1 MRWRRR
7 LASAGAP
14 AALLAVVAVLA
25 QPAPPK
31 AEANIVC
38 DAVGAAGGT
47 ISGGIEAIG
56 GAVGGANPLGDAC
69 DSVTG
74 KAVGAIT
81 SPVTGAIEGIG
92 HGIFDQITTWV
103 SEGASWLIEQVVSE
117 IEKTTTPKL
126 TTEGFLAEYGQMSE
140 IAAVLAAAMVLL
152 AILEAIAQGSWGVLA
167 RTVFVQLP
175 VAFIGTSVAFVLIQM
190 LLVATDGMCHGIA
203 AATHEHSQHFFKSA
217 IAGLAKTGA
226 SAGAAAG
233 AGATGGKA
241 TGAVGGAVA
250 VPLFVT
256 FLVAIIGAFAA
267 FFVWIELV
275 ARDASVYVVSLFMPM
290 ALAASIWPRWSGALR
305 RTGELLVVIISSKFV
320 IVSVVALAAGL
331 LAEKEQGV
339 EHLLAASALMLLA
352 CFAPFMLL
360 KLVPFAEGAMASAY
374 GRRSASGA
382 SLSGMQLAY
391 EANMVGNMARSN
403 WGGSSPPDVWNVAG
417 GGGGSAGGGGG
428 SAGGGGNSPSSPS
441 GGGGGSPAGGS
452 GASGAGRGAAGAVGA
467 SEAAGGGAA
476 AAGAAA
482 PPAAAASVPLA
493 AAKSARSAAGQV
505 AQSGVM
511 QAAGDSSQQPGKE
524 TPSQPQLPTTAPSGE
539 GGGDS
544 SGRASSG
551 AGERPPR
558 PPQELSAKD
567 SGTGAK

>member
-1 MRWRRR
+1 MRSRRR
-7 LASAGAP
+7 LVSVGAL
-14 AALLAVVAVLA
+14 AALLAALAVLV

-31 AEANIVC
+31 AEANIIC
-38 DAVGAAGGT
+38 DVVGGG
-47 ISGGIEAIG
+47 GGIGGGVEAIG
-56 GAVGGANPLGDAC
+56 GAIGGGNPVGDAC
-69 DSVTG
+69 NAVTG

-126 TTEGFLAEYGQMSE
+126 TTEGFLAEYGQMAE

-152 AILEAIAQGSWGVLA
+152 AMLEAIAQGSWGVLA

-175 VAFIGTSVAFVLIQM
+175 VAFIGTSVAFVLVQM

-226 SAGAAAG
+226 SAGEKGG
-233 AGATGGKA
+233 AITGGPA
-241 TGAVGGAVA
+241 SGAVGGAVA
-250 VPLFVT
+250 VPLFVS

-267 FFVWIELV
+267 MFVWIELV
-275 ARDASVYVVSLFMPM
+275 ARDASVYVVSLFLPM

-331 LAEKEQGV
+331 LADKEQGV

-382 SLSGMQLAY
+382 SMSGMQLAY
-391 EANMVGNMARSN
+391 EANMITNMARSN
-403 WGGSSPPDVWNVAG
+403 WGGSSPPDVWNVASG
-417 GGGGSAGGGGG
+417 GGESAGGGGG
-428 SAGGGGNSPSSPS
+428 GGSPSSPS

-452 GASGAGRGAAGAVGA
+452 GGGGRGAAGAVGG
-467 SEAAGGGAA
+467 SEAAGGGSA

-493 AAKSARSAAGQV
+493 AAKSARSAAGHV
-505 AQSGVM
+505 AQTGIL
-511 QAAGDSSQQPGKE
+511 QAAGDSSPTPGME
-524 TPSQPQLPTTAPSGE
+524 SPSQPQLPTAGP
-539 GGGDS
+539 GGD
-544 SGRASSG
+544 GGASSSDPPTSG
-551 AGERPPR
+551 PGERPLR

-567 SGTGAK
+567 SGTGSK

>member
-1 MRWRRR
+1 MRSRRR
-7 LASAGAP
+7 LVSVGALAGLL
-14 AALLAVVAVLA
+14 AALAILA

-38 DAVGAAGGT
+38 GVVGAAGGT

-56 GAVGGANPLGDAC
+56 GAIGGGNPVGDAC
-69 DSVTG
+69 NSATG
-74 KAVGAIT
+74 KALGAIT
-81 SPVTGAIEGIG
+81 SPVSDALEGIG

-140 IAAVLAAAMVLL
+140 IAAVLAVAMVLL
-152 AILEAIAQGSWGVLA
+152 AMLEAIAQGSWGVLA

-175 VAFIGTSVAFVLIQM
+175 VAFIGTSVAFVLVQM

-217 IAGLAKTGA
+217 VASLAKTGA
-226 SAGAAAG
+226 SAGAAGG

-241 TGAVGGAVA
+241 AGAVGGAVA
-250 VPLFVT
+250 VPLFVS

-267 FFVWIELV
+267 MFVWIELV

-352 CFAPFMLL
+352 CFSPFMLL

-391 EANMVGNMARSN
+391 EANMISNMARSN
-403 WGGSSPPDVWNVAG
+403 WGGASPPDVWNVAG
-417 GGGGSAGGGGG
+417 GGGGSAGGGGD
-428 SAGGGGNSPSSPS
+428 SPSSPS
-441 GGGGGSPAGGS
+441 GGGGGSTGGGS
-452 GASGAGRGAAGAVGA
+452 GAGGGGRGVAGAVGG

-511 QAAGDSSQQPGKE
+511 QAAGDSSPAPGKE
-524 TPSQPQLPTTAPSGE
+524 TPSQPQLPTAAPGGESGADSSEPPPSGP
-539 GGGDS
+539 
-544 SGRASSG
+544 
-551 AGERPPR
+551 GERPPR

>member
-7 LASAGAP
+7 LVSTGALAG
-14 AALLAVVAVLA
+14 LLATLAIVA

-47 ISGGIEAIG
+47 ISGGVEAIG
-56 GAVGGANPLGDAC
+56 GAIGGGNPVGDAC

-81 SPVTGAIEGIG
+81 SPITGAIEGVG
-92 HGIFDQITTWV
+92 KGIFDQITTWV

-126 TTEGFLAEYGQMSE
+126 TTEGFLAEYGQMAE
-140 IAAVLAAAMVLL
+140 IATVLATAMALL
-152 AILEAIAQGSWGVLA
+152 AILEAVAQGSWGMLA
-167 RTVFVQLP
+167 RTVLVSMP
-175 VAFIGTSVAFVLIQM
+175 VAFIGTSVAFVLVQM

-226 SAGAAAG
+226 SAGEKGG
-233 AGATGGKA
+233 AVTGGPA
-241 TGAVGGAVA
+241 SGAVGGAVA
-250 VPLFVT
+250 VPLFVS

-267 FFVWIELV
+267 MFVWIELV

-360 KLVPFAEGAMASAY
+360 KLVPFAEGAMASVY

-417 GGGGSAGGGGG
+417 GGSGSAGGGGG
-428 SAGGGGNSPSSPS
+428 SPSSPS
-441 GGGGGSPAGGS
+441 GGGGGSAGGGS
-452 GASGAGRGAAGAVGA
+452 GAGGAGRGVAGAVGG

-505 AQSGVM
+505 TQSGVM
-511 QAAGDSSQQPGKE
+511 QAAGSAAPQPSKETTSQPPPPNTAPGNKSGADSSERP
-524 TPSQPQLPTTAPSGE
+524 PSGP
-539 GGGDS
+539 
-544 SGRASSG
+544 
-551 AGERPPR
+551 GEQPPR

-567 SGTGAK
+567 SGKSSK

>member
-1 MRWRRR
+1 MRSRRR
-7 LASAGAP
+7 LASAGVL

-38 DAVGAAGGT
+38 GVVGAAGGT

-81 SPVTGAIEGIG
+81 SPVTDAIEGIG

-175 VAFIGTSVAFVLIQM
+175 VAFIGTSVAFVLVQM

-226 SAGAAAG
+226 SAGEKGG
-233 AGATGGKA
+233 AVTGGPA
-241 TGAVGGAVA
+241 SGAVGGAIA
-250 VPLFVT
+250 VPLFVS

-267 FFVWIELV
+267 MFVWIELV

-403 WGGSSPPDVWNVAG
+403 WGGASPPDVWNVAG
-417 GGGGSAGGGGG
+417 GGGGRAGGGGD
-428 SAGGGGNSPSSPS
+428 SPSSPS
-441 GGGGGSPAGGS
+441 GGGGGSADRGS
-452 GASGAGRGAAGAVGA
+452 GAGGGGVAGAVGG

-511 QAAGDSSQQPGKE
+511 QAAAGDSSPQPGKE
-524 TPSQPQLPTTAPSGE
+524 TPSQPQLPTTAPGGE
-539 GGGDS
+539 SGGDS
-544 SGRASSG
+544 SERPPSG

-567 SGTGAK
+567 SGKGSK

>member
-1 MRWRRR
+1 MRSRRR
-7 LASAGAP
+7 LVALGAL
-14 AALLAVVAVLA
+14 AALLAALAVLA
-25 QPAPPK
+25 QPAPQK
-31 AEANIVC
+31 AQANIVC
-38 DAVGAAGGT
+38 DAAGAVGGT
-47 ISGGIEAIG
+47 ISGGIEA
-56 GAVGGANPLGDAC
+56 VGGAIGGGNPVGDAC
-69 DSVTG
+69 NSATG

-81 SPVTGAIEGIG
+81 SPVTDAIEGVG
-92 HGIFDQITTWV
+92 KGIFDQITTWV
-103 SEGASWLIEQVVSE
+103 SEGAGWLIEQVVSE

-152 AILEAIAQGSWGVLA
+152 AMLEAIAQGSWGVLA

-175 VAFIGTSVAFVLIQM
+175 VAFIGTSVAFVLVQM

-226 SAGAAAG
+226 SAGEKGG
-233 AGATGGKA
+233 AATGGPA
-241 TGAVGGAVA
+241 AGAVGGAVA

-256 FLVAIIGAFAA
+256 FLTAIIGAFAA
-267 FFVWIELV
+267 FFVWIELI
-275 ARDASVYVVSLFMPM
+275 ARDAAIYVVSLFMPM

-320 IVSVVALAAGL
+320 IVSVIALAAGL
-331 LAEKEQGV
+331 LADKEQGV

-391 EANMVGNMARSN
+391 EANMVTNMARSN
-403 WGGSSPPDVWNVAG
+403 WGGASPPDVWHVAG
-417 GGGGSAGGGGG
+417 GGGESQGGGGD
-428 SAGGGGNSPSSPS
+428 SPSSPS

-452 GASGAGRGAAGAVGA
+452 GAGGAGRGVAGAVGG

-493 AAKSARSAAGQV
+493 AAKGARSAAGQV
-505 AQSGVM
+505 AQSGIM
-511 QAAGDSSQQPGKE
+511 QAAGSSSSAPGQE
-524 TPSQPQLPTTAPSGE
+524 TTSQPQPPTAAPGGE
-539 GGGDS
+539 
-544 SGRASSG
+544 SG
-551 AGERPPR
+551 ATSSEPPPSAPGERPPR
-558 PPQELSAKD
+558 PPQELSAKE

>member
-1 MRWRRR
+1 M
-7 LASAGAP
+7 L
-14 AALLAVVAVLA
+14 AALLAALAVLA
-25 QPAPPK
+25 QPTPPK
-31 AEANIVC
+31 AQANVTC
-38 DAVGAAGGT
+38 DVVGGAGDAVA
-47 ISGGIEAIG
+47 GGIEAITG
-56 GAVGGANPLGDAC
+56 GGVGGANPIGDAC
-69 DSVTG
+69 DAVTG
-74 KAVGAIT
+74 DPVGAIT
-81 SPVTGAIEGIG
+81 SPVTGAIKGIG
-92 HGIFDQITTWV
+92 NGIFDQITTWV
-103 SEGASWLIEQVVSE
+103 SEGASYLIERVVSE
-117 IEKTTTPKL
+117 IETTTTPKL
-126 TTEGFLAEYGQMSE
+126 TTEGFLAEYGQMAE

-167 RTVFVQLP
+167 RTVLVQLP
-175 VAFIGTSVAFVLIQM
+175 VAFIGTSVAFVLVQM

-203 AATHEHSQHFFKSA
+203 AATHDHSQQFFKSA
-217 IAGLAKTGA
+217 IAGLSKAGA
-226 SAGAAAG
+226 TAGAAGGAGTPSGEAAG
-233 AGATGGKA
+233 AA
-241 TGAVGGAVA
+241 GGAVA

-275 ARDASVYVVSLFMPM
+275 ARDAAVYVVSLFMPM

-305 RTGELLVVIISSKFV
+305 RTAELIVVVISSKFV
-320 IVSVVALAAGL
+320 IVSIIALAAGL
-331 LAEKEQGV
+331 LAEKGKGV

-391 EANMVGNMARSN
+391 EANMISNMARSN
-403 WGGSSPPDVWNVAG
+403 WGGASPPDVWNVGGGG

-428 SAGGGGNSPSSPS
+428 SPSSP
-441 GGGGGSPAGGS
+441 GGGGSSSGGPS
-452 GASGAGRGAAGAVGA
+452 ASGRGAASAVGG
-467 SEAAGGGAA
+467 SEAAGGGAL
-476 AAGAAA
+476 AAGAGA

-505 AQSGVM
+505 AQSGAM
-511 QAAGDSSQQPGKE
+511 QAAGGSSSQPSKE
-524 TPSQPQLPTTAPSGE
+524 APSQPQLPTGAPGGSS
-539 GGGDS
+539 GGDS
-544 SGRASSG
+544 SEKPPSG
-551 AGERPPR
+551 PGERPPR

>member
-1 MRWRRR
+1 MRSRRSHLLLGLLVV
-7 LASAGAP
+7 LA
-14 AALLAVVAVLA
+14 AALATVA
-25 QPAPPK
+25 QPEPPK

-38 DAVGAAGGT
+38 DAVGGAGGA
-47 ISGGIEAIG
+47 ISGGIEAVG
-56 GAVGGANPLGDAC
+56 AAVGGANPIGDAC
-69 DSVTG
+69 DAVTG

-152 AILEAIAQGSWGVLA
+152 AILEAVAQGSWGMLA
-167 RTVFVQLP
+167 RTVLVSMP
-175 VAFIGTSVAFVLIQM
+175 VAFIGTSVAFVLVQM

-226 SAGAAAG
+226 SAGAAGG

-241 TGAVGGAVA
+241 AGAVGGAVA
-250 VPLFVT
+250 VPLFVS

-267 FFVWIELV
+267 MFVWIELV

-391 EANMVGNMARSN
+391 EANMVSNMARSN
-403 WGGSSPPDVWNVAG
+403 WGGASPPDVWNVAG
-417 GGGGSAGGGGG
+417 GGGGSAGGGGD
-428 SAGGGGNSPSSPS
+428 SPSSPS
-441 GGGGGSPAGGS
+441 GGGGGSTGGGS
-452 GASGAGRGAAGAVGA
+452 GAGGAGRGVAGAVGG

-482 PPAAAASVPLA
+482 PPAAPASVPLA

-505 AQSGVM
+505 AQSGVV
-511 QAAGDSSQQPGKE
+511 QAAGGASPQPGKE
-524 TPSQPQLPTTAPSGE
+524 TPSQPQPPTAAPGSESGADSSERPPSGP
-539 GGGDS
+539 
-544 SGRASSG
+544 
-551 AGERPPR
+551 GERPPR

-567 SGTGAK
+567 SGKGSK

>member
-1 MRWRRR
+1 MRSRRR
-7 LASAGAP
+7 LVSVGAL
-14 AALLAVVAVLA
+14 AALLAALAILA

-38 DAVGAAGGT
+38 DVVGGAGGT
-47 ISGGIEAIG
+47 ISGGIEAVG
-56 GAVGGANPLGDAC
+56 AAVGGANPIGDAC
-69 DSVTG
+69 DAVTG
-74 KAVGAIT
+74 KGVGAIT
-81 SPVTGAIEGIG
+81 SPVNDALEGIG

-140 IAAVLAAAMVLL
+140 IAAVLAVAMVLL
-152 AILEAIAQGSWGVLA
+152 AMLEAIAQGSWGVLA

-217 IAGLAKTGA
+217 VASLAKTGA
-226 SAGAAAG
+226 SAGAAGG

-241 TGAVGGAVA
+241 AGAVGGAVA

-331 LAEKEQGV
+331 LADKEQGV

-391 EANMVGNMARSN
+391 EANMVSNMARSN
-403 WGGSSPPDVWNVAG
+403 WSGSSPPDVWHVAG
-417 GGGGSAGGGGG
+417 GGGD
-428 SAGGGGNSPSSPS
+428 SPSSPS

-452 GASGAGRGAAGAVGA
+452 GASGAGRGAAGAVGG
-467 SEAAGGGAA
+467 SETAGGGALA
-476 AAGAAA
+476 AEAGAS
-482 PPAAAASVPLA
+482 PAAAASVPLA

-505 AQSGVM
+505 AQSGVV
-511 QAAGDSSQQPGKE
+511 QAAAGSASPQSGKE
-524 TPSQPQLPTTAPSGE
+524 TPSQPQLPTEAP
-539 GGGDS
+539 GGQGSGDS
-544 SGRASSG
+544 SERPPSG
-551 AGERPPR
+551 PGERPPR
-558 PPQELSAKD
+558 PPQELSAMD

>member
-1 MRWRRR
+1 MPSRRR
-7 LASAGAP
+7 FACAGAL
-14 AALLAVVAVLA
+14 AALLAALVVLA
-25 QPAPPK
+25 QPTPPK
-31 AEANIVC
+31 ARANIVG
-38 DAVGAAGGT
+38 DTVGAAAGT
-47 ISGGIEAIG
+47 VSGGIEAIG
-56 GAVGGANPLGDAC
+56 GAVGGANPIGDPTNA
-69 DSVTG
+69 VAG
-74 KAVGAIT
+74 KVVGAIT
-81 SPVTGAIEGIG
+81 SPVTNAIEGIG

-140 IAAVLAAAMVLL
+140 IAAVLAVAMVLL

-175 VAFIGTSVAFVLIQM
+175 VAFIGTSVAFVLVQM

-217 IAGLAKTGA
+217 IAGLAKAGA
-226 SAGAAAG
+226 SAGEKGG
-233 AGATGGKA
+233 AVTGGPA
-241 TGAVGGAVA
+241 TGAVNGAVA
-250 VPLFVT
+250 VPLFVS

-267 FFVWIELV
+267 MFVWIELV

-391 EANMVGNMARSN
+391 EANMITNMARSN
-403 WGGSSPPDVWNVAG
+403 WSGSSPPDVWNVAG
-417 GGGGSAGGGGG
+417 GGGGSADGG
-428 SAGGGGNSPSSPS
+428 SPSSSSS
-441 GGGGGSPAGGS
+441 GGGGGPAGGS
-452 GASGAGRGAAGAVGA
+452 GASGPGRGASGAVGG
-467 SEAAGGGAA
+467 SEVAGGGALA
-476 AAGAAA
+476 AEAGA

-493 AAKSARSAAGQV
+493 AAKGARSAAGQV

-511 QAAGDSSQQPGKE
+511 QAAGDSSPQPGKE
-524 TPSQPQLPTTAPSGE
+524 SPSQPQLPTTAPGDE
-539 GGGDS
+539 GGGES
-544 SGRASSG
+544 SEAPPSG
-551 AGERPPR
+551 PGERPPR
-558 PPQELSAKD
+558 PPQELSVKD

>member
-1 MRWRRR
+1 MRSRRR
-7 LASAGAP
+7 FVSVGAL
-14 AALLAVVAVLA
+14 AALLAALAVLA

-31 AEANIVC
+31 AQANIVC
-38 DAVGAAGGT
+38 NAVGATGGT

-56 GAVGGANPLGDAC
+56 GAIGGGNPVGDTC

-117 IEKTTTPKL
+117 IETTTTPKL
-126 TTEGFLAEYGQMSE
+126 TTEGFLAEYGQMAE

-152 AILEAIAQGSWGVLA
+152 AMLEAIAQGSWGVLA

-175 VAFIGTSVAFVLIQM
+175 VAFIGTSVAFVLVQM

-203 AATHEHSQHFFKSA
+203 AATHQHSQHFFKSA
-217 IAGLAKTGA
+217 VASLAKTGA
-226 SAGAAAG
+226 SAGAAGG

-241 TGAVGGAVA
+241 AGAVGGAVA
-250 VPLFVT
+250 VPLFVS
-256 FLVAIIGAFAA
+256 FLLAIIGAFAA
-267 FFVWIELV
+267 FFVWIELI
-275 ARDASVYVVSLFMPM
+275 ARDAAVYVVSLFMPM
-290 ALAASIWPRWSGALR
+290 ALATSIWPRWSGALR
-305 RTGELLVVIISSKFV
+305 RTGELLVVVISSKAV
-320 IVSVVALAAGL
+320 IVSVIALAAGL

-352 CFAPFMLL
+352 CFSPFMLL

-391 EANMVGNMARSN
+391 EANMISNMARSN
-403 WGGSSPPDVWNVAG
+403 WGGASPPDVWNVAG
-417 GGGGSAGGGGG
+417 GGGESASGGGGSPSSPSDGG
-428 SAGGGGNSPSSPS
+428 SAGGG
-441 GGGGGSPAGGS
+441 S
-452 GASGAGRGAAGAVGA
+452 GAGGAGRGAAGAVGG
-467 SEAAGGGAA
+467 SEAAGGGTA
-476 AAGAAA
+476 AAGAGA

-511 QAAGDSSQQPGKE
+511 QAAGDSSPQSGKE
-524 TPSQPQLPTTAPSGE
+524 TPSQPQLPTAAPGGK
-539 GGGDS
+539 GGGNS
-544 SGRASSG
+544 SEPPSSG

>member
-1 MRWRRR
+1 MRSRRR
-7 LASAGAP
+7 LVSAGAL
-14 AALLAVVAVLA
+14 AALLAALAILA

-38 DAVGAAGGT
+38 DAVGGAGGT
-47 ISGGIEAIG
+47 ITGGIEAIG
-56 GAVGGANPLGDAC
+56 GAVGGANPIGDAC
-69 DSVTG
+69 DAVTG

-81 SPVTGAIEGIG
+81 SPVTGAIEDIG

-152 AILEAIAQGSWGVLA
+152 ALLEAIAQGSWGVLA

-175 VAFIGTSVAFVLIQM
+175 VAFIGTSVAFVLVQM
-190 LLVATDGMCHGIA
+190 LLVTTDGMCHGIA

-217 IAGLAKTGA
+217 ITGLSKAGAT
-226 SAGAAAG
+226 AGAAG
-233 AGATGGKA
+233 AKGTPSGEA

-250 VPLFVT
+250 VPLFVS

-267 FFVWIELV
+267 MFVWIELV
-275 ARDASVYVVSLFMPM
+275 ARDASVYVVSLFLPM

-305 RTGELLVVIISSKFV
+305 RTGELLVVVISSKFV
-320 IVSVVALAAGL
+320 IVSVIALAAGL
-331 LAEKEQGV
+331 LADKEQGV

-391 EANMVGNMARSN
+391 EANMVTNMARSN
-403 WGGSSPPDVWNVAG
+403 WGGGASPPDVWNVAG
-417 GGGGSAGGGGG
+417 GGGSAGGGGD
-428 SAGGGGNSPSSPS
+428 SPSSPS
-441 GGGGGSPAGGS
+441 GGGGGSTGGGPGAGGV
-452 GASGAGRGAAGAVGA
+452 GRGVAGAVGG

-493 AAKSARSAAGQV
+493 AAKGARSAAGHV

-511 QAAGDSSQQPGKE
+511 QAASDSSSASGKE
-524 TPSQPQLPTTAPSGE
+524 TSSQPQLSTAAPGGEGSASSSEPTPSGP
-539 GGGDS
+539 
-544 SGRASSG
+544 
-551 AGERPPR
+551 GERPPR

>member
-1 MRWRRR
+1 MRSRRR
-7 LASAGAP
+7 LISVGALAGLL
-14 AALLAVVAVLA
+14 AALAILA

-38 DAVGAAGGT
+38 DVVGGAGGT
-47 ISGGIEAIG
+47 ISGGIEAVG
-56 GAVGGANPLGDAC
+56 GAIGGANPIGDAC
-69 DSVTG
+69 DAVTG

-81 SPVTGAIEGIG
+81 SPVTDAIEGVG
-92 HGIFDQITTWV
+92 KGIFDQITTWV

-140 IAAVLAAAMVLL
+140 IAAVLAVAMVLL
-152 AILEAIAQGSWGVLA
+152 AMLEAIAQGSWGVLA

-175 VAFIGTSVAFVLIQM
+175 VAFIGTSVAFVLVQM

-217 IAGLAKTGA
+217 IAGLAKAGA
-226 SAGAAAG
+226 SAGEKGG
-233 AGATGGKA
+233 AATGGPA
-241 TGAVGGAVA
+241 AGAVGGAVA
-250 VPLFVT
+250 VPLFVS

-267 FFVWIELV
+267 MFVWIELV

-305 RTGELLVVIISSKFV
+305 RTGELLVVVISSKFV

-331 LAEKEQGV
+331 LADKEQGI

-382 SLSGMQLAY
+382 SMSGMQLAY
-391 EANMVGNMARSN
+391 EANMITNMARSN
-403 WGGSSPPDVWNVAG
+403 WGGASPPDVWNVAG
-417 GGGGSAGGGGG
+417 GGGGSAGGGGD
-428 SAGGGGNSPSSPS
+428 SPSSPS
-441 GGGGGSPAGGS
+441 GGGGGSAGGGS
-452 GASGAGRGAAGAVGA
+452 GASGAGRGVAGAVGG

-493 AAKSARSAAGQV
+493 AAKGARSAAGHV

-511 QAAGDSSQQPGKE
+511 QAAGDSSPAPGKE
-524 TPSQPQLPTTAPSGE
+524 TSSQPQLPTTAPGGE
-539 GGGDS
+539 
-544 SGRASSG
+544 SG
-551 AGERPPR
+551 ANSSEPPPSAPGERPPR

>member
-1 MRWRRR
+1 MRSRRR
-7 LASAGAP
+7 LASAGALAGLL
-14 AALLAVVAVLA
+14 AALAILA

-38 DAVGAAGGT
+38 DTVGAAGGT
-47 ISGGIEAIG
+47 VSGGIEAIG
-56 GAVGGANPLGDAC
+56 GAIGGGNPVGDAC

-81 SPVTGAIEGIG
+81 SPVTDAIEGVG
-92 HGIFDQITTWV
+92 KGIFDQITTWV

-126 TTEGFLAEYGQMSE
+126 TTEGFLAEYGQISE
-140 IAAVLAAAMVLL
+140 IAAVLAVAMVLL
-152 AILEAIAQGSWGVLA
+152 AMLEAIAQGSWGVLA

-175 VAFIGTSVAFVLIQM
+175 VAFIGTSVAFVLVQM

-217 IAGLAKTGA
+217 IAGLAKAGA
-226 SAGAAAG
+226 SAGEKGG
-233 AGATGGKA
+233 AATGGPA
-241 TGAVGGAVA
+241 SGAVGGAIA
-250 VPLFVT
+250 VPLFVS

-267 FFVWIELV
+267 MFVWIELI

-331 LAEKEQGV
+331 LADKEQGV

-391 EANMVGNMARSN
+391 EANMITNMARSN
-403 WGGSSPPDVWNVAG
+403 WGGASPPDVWNVAG
-417 GGGGSAGGGGG
+417 GGGGSAGGGGD
-428 SAGGGGNSPSSPS
+428 SPSSPS
-441 GGGGGSPAGGS
+441 GGGSPVGGSSAG
-452 GASGAGRGAAGAVGA
+452 GAGRGTAGAVGG

-493 AAKSARSAAGQV
+493 AAKSARSAAGHV

-511 QAAGDSSQQPGKE
+511 QAAGDSSPAAGTE
-524 TPSQPQLPTTAPSGE
+524 TPSHPQMPTAAPGGESGA
-539 GGGDS
+539 DS
-544 SGRASSG
+544 SGSPPSG
-551 AGERPPR
+551 PGERPPR

-567 SGTGAK
+567 SGTGTK

>member
-1 MRWRRR
+1 MRSRRR
-7 LASAGAP
+7 LVSLGAL
-14 AALLAVVAVLA
+14 AALLAALVLLG
-25 QPAPPK
+25 QPAAPPK
-31 AEANIVC
+31 ARANIVG
-38 DAVGAAGGT
+38 DAAGAAGGAIT
-47 ISGGIEAIG
+47 GGVEAIG
-56 GAVGGANPLGDAC
+56 GAIGGGNPIGDATNA
-69 DSVTG
+69 VTG

-81 SPVTGAIEGIG
+81 APVTDAIEGIG

-103 SEGASWLIEQVVSE
+103 SEGAGWLIEQVVSE

-140 IAAVLAAAMVLL
+140 IAAVLAVAMVLL
-152 AILEAIAQGSWGVLA
+152 ALLEAIAQGSWGVLA

-175 VAFIGTSVAFVLIQM
+175 VAFIGTSVAFVLVQM

-226 SAGAAAG
+226 SAGEKGG
-233 AGATGGKA
+233 AVTGGPA
-241 TGAVGGAVA
+241 SGAVGGAIA
-250 VPLFVT
+250 VPLFVS

-267 FFVWIELV
+267 MFVWIELV

-305 RTGELLVVIISSKFV
+305 RTGELLVVVISSKFV

-391 EANMVGNMARSN
+391 EANMITNMARSN
-403 WGGSSPPDVWNVAG
+403 WSGSSSPPDVWNVAG
-417 GGGGSAGGGGG
+417 GGGGNADGG
-428 SAGGGGNSPSSPS
+428 SPSSPS
-441 GGGGGSPAGGS
+441 SGGGGGPAGGS
-452 GASGAGRGAAGAVGA
+452 GASGPGRGAVGG
-467 SEAAGGGAA
+467 SEAAGGGALA
-476 AAGAAA
+476 AEAGA

-493 AAKSARSAAGQV
+493 AAKGARSAAGQV

-511 QAAGDSSQQPGKE
+511 QAAWESSPQPGRE
-524 TPSQPQLPTTAPSGE
+524 SPSQPQLPTAAPGGE

-544 SGRASSG
+544 SEAPPSG
-551 AGERPPR
+551 PGERPPR
-558 PPQELSAKD
+558 PPQELSVKD

>member
-1 MRWRRR
+1 MRSRRR
-7 LASAGAP
+7 LVSVGALAG
-14 AALLAVVAVLA
+14 LLATLAILA

-31 AEANIVC
+31 AQANIVC
-38 DAVGAAGGT
+38 DVVGGAGGT
-47 ISGGIEAIG
+47 ISGGIEAVG
-56 GAVGGANPLGDAC
+56 AAVGGANPIGDAC

-81 SPVTGAIEGIG
+81 SPVSDAIEGVG
-92 HGIFDQITTWV
+92 KGIFDQITTWV

-140 IAAVLAAAMVLL
+140 IAAVLAVAMVLL
-152 AILEAIAQGSWGVLA
+152 AMLEAIAQGSWGVLA

-175 VAFIGTSVAFVLIQM
+175 VAFIGTSVAFVLVQM

-217 IAGLAKTGA
+217 IAGLAKAGA
-226 SAGAAAG
+226 SAGEKGG
-233 AGATGGKA
+233 AATGGPA
-241 TGAVGGAVA
+241 SGAVGGAVA
-250 VPLFVT
+250 VPLFVS

-267 FFVWIELV
+267 MFVWIELV

-382 SLSGMQLAY
+382 SMSGMQLAY
-391 EANMVGNMARSN
+391 EANMITNMARSN
-403 WGGSSPPDVWNVAG
+403 WGGASPPDVWNVAG
-417 GGGGSAGGGGG
+417 GG
-428 SAGGGGNSPSSPS
+428 
-441 GGGGGSPAGGS
+441 
-452 GASGAGRGAAGAVGA
+452 
-467 SEAAGGGAA
+467 
-476 AAGAAA
+476 
-482 PPAAAASVPLA
+482 
-493 AAKSARSAAGQV
+493 
-505 AQSGVM
+505 
-511 QAAGDSSQQPGKE
+511 
-524 TPSQPQLPTTAPSGE
+524 
-539 GGGDS
+539 
-544 SGRASSG
+544 
-551 AGERPPR
+551 
-558 PPQELSAKD
+558 
-567 SGTGAK
+567 

>member
-1 MRWRRR
+1 MRSRRR
-7 LASAGAP
+7 LVSVGAL
-14 AALLAVVAVLA
+14 AALLAALAILA

-38 DAVGAAGGT
+38 GVVGAAGGT

-56 GAVGGANPLGDAC
+56 GAIGGGNPVGDAC

-81 SPVTGAIEGIG
+81 SPVTDAIEGIG

-140 IAAVLAAAMVLL
+140 IAAVLAVAMVLL
-152 AILEAIAQGSWGVLA
+152 AMLEAIAQGSWGVLG

-226 SAGAAAG
+226 SAGAAGG

-241 TGAVGGAVA
+241 AGAVGGAVA

-391 EANMVGNMARSN
+391 EANMISNMARSN

-417 GGGGSAGGGGG
+417 GGGGSVGGGGD
-428 SAGGGGNSPSSPS
+428 SPSSPS
-441 GGGGGSPAGGS
+441 GGGGGSTGGGS
-452 GASGAGRGAAGAVGA
+452 GASGAGRGAVGAVGG
-467 SEAAGGGAA
+467 SEAAGSGAA

-511 QAAGDSSQQPGKE
+511 QAAAGSASPQSGKD
-524 TPSQPQLPTTAPSGE
+524 TPSQPQLPTTAPGGE
-539 GGGDS
+539 SGGDS
-544 SGRASSG
+544 SEPPPSG
-551 AGERPPR
+551 PGERPPR

>member
-1 MRWRRR
+1 MRSRRR
-7 LASAGAP
+7 LVSVGAL
-14 AALLAVVAVLA
+14 AALAILA

-38 DAVGAAGGT
+38 DVVGGAGGT
-47 ISGGIEAIG
+47 ISGGIEAVG
-56 GAVGGANPLGDAC
+56 AAVGGANPIGDAC
-69 DSVTG
+69 DAVTG
-74 KAVGAIT
+74 KGVGAIT
-81 SPVTGAIEGIG
+81 SPVNDALEGIG

-140 IAAVLAAAMVLL
+140 IAAVLAVAMVLL
-152 AILEAIAQGSWGVLA
+152 AMLEAIAQGSWGVLA

-217 IAGLAKTGA
+217 VASLAKTGA
-226 SAGAAAG
+226 SAGAAGG

-241 TGAVGGAVA
+241 AGAVGGAVA

-275 ARDASVYVVSLFMPM
+275 ARDASVNVVSLFMPM

-331 LAEKEQGV
+331 LADKEQGV

-391 EANMVGNMARSN
+391 EANMVSNMARSN
-403 WGGSSPPDVWNVAG
+403 WSGASPPDVWNVAG
-417 GGGGSAGGGGG
+417 SGGESAGGGG
-428 SAGGGGNSPSSPS
+428 SPSSPS

-452 GASGAGRGAAGAVGA
+452 GASGAGRGAAGAVGG
-467 SEAAGGGAA
+467 SEAAGGGALA
-476 AAGAAA
+476 AEAGAS
-482 PPAAAASVPLA
+482 PAAAASVPLA

-511 QAAGDSSQQPGKE
+511 QAAAGSASPQPGKD
-524 TPSQPQLPTTAPSGE
+524 TPSQPQLPTTAPGGE
-539 GGGDS
+539 SGGDS
-544 SGRASSG
+544 SEPPPSG
-551 AGERPPR
+551 PGERPPR

>member
-1 MRWRRR
+1 M
-7 LASAGAP
+7 
-14 AALLAVVAVLA
+14 LLTAVMVLA
-25 QPAPPK
+25 QPSPPQ
-31 AEANIVC
+31 ARANIAC
-38 DAVGAAGGT
+38 DVVGGAGGP
-47 ISGGIEAIG
+47 ISGGLEAITGGAIG
-56 GAVGGANPLGDAC
+56 GANPIGDAC
-69 DSVTG
+69 NAVTG

-81 SPVTGAIEGIG
+81 SPVTDAIEGIG

-126 TTEGFLAEYGQMSE
+126 TTEGFLAEYGQMAE

-152 AILEAIAQGSWGVLA
+152 ALLEAIAQGSWGVLG
-167 RTVFVQLP
+167 RTVLVNLP
-175 VAFIGTSVAFVLIQM
+175 VAFIGTSVAFVLVHM

-203 AATHEHSQHFFKSA
+203 AATHDHSQHFFKSA
-217 IAGLAKTGA
+217 ISGLSKAGAT
-226 SAGAAAG
+226 AGAAGG
-233 AGATGGKA
+233 AGTPSGEA

-256 FLVAIIGAFAA
+256 FLTAIIGAFAA

-275 ARDASVYVVSLFMPM
+275 ARDAAVYVVSLFMPM

-305 RTGELLVVIISSKFV
+305 RTGELIVVVISSKFV
-320 IVSVVALAAGL
+320 IVSVIALAAGL
-331 LAEKEQGV
+331 LADKEQGV

-391 EANMVGNMARSN
+391 EANMISNMARSN
-403 WGGSSPPDVWNVAG
+403 WGGASPPDVWNVAG
-417 GGGGSAGGGGG
+417 GGGASAGGGGD
-428 SAGGGGNSPSSPS
+428 SPSSPS
-441 GGGGGSPAGGS
+441 GGGGGSPVGGS
-452 GASGAGRGAAGAVGA
+452 GASGPGRGAAGAVGG
-467 SEAAGGGAA
+467 SEAAGGGALA
-476 AAGAAA
+476 AEAGA

-511 QAAGDSSQQPGKE
+511 QSAGSSSPQSGKE
-524 TPSQPQLPTTAPSGE
+524 TPSQPQLPTAAPGGE

-544 SGRASSG
+544 SERPPSG
-551 AGERPPR
+551 PGERPPR

-567 SGTGAK
+567 SGKGSK